1 MIQQQ
6 VDAFIASHQ
15 GMFPAAMM
23 MQVYD
28 MLSNAPEEK
37 NISLQCIDFKN
48 PTTALLLSIFL
59 GYLGID
65 RFYLGDI
72 MQGSRKAYHR
82 RRLRRM
88 DCHRLVPDN
97 GCGTQQELP
106 ASEPGP
112 FILNR

>member
-6 VDAFIASHQ
+6 VDLFIASHQ

-72 MQGSRKAYHR
+72 MQGVGK
-82 RRLRRM
+82 LIT
-88 DCHRLVPDN
+88 
-97 GCGTQQELP
+97 GCGCGVWTVIDWFLIMDAARNKNFQLLSQAL
-106 ASEPGP
+106 SY
-112 FILNR
+112 

>member
-6 VDAFIASHQ
+6 VDLFIASHQ

-48 PTTALLLSIFL
+48 PTTALLLSICP

-72 MQGSRKAYHR
+72 MQGVGK
-82 RRLRRM
+82 LITGG
-88 DCHRLVPDN
+88 
-97 GCGTQQELP
+97 GCGVWTVIDWFLIMDAARNKNFQLLSQAL
-106 ASEPGP
+106 SY
-112 FILNR
+112 

>member
-1 MIQQQ
+1 MIQQK
-6 VDAFIASHQ
+6 VDLFIASHQ
-15 GMFPAAMM
+15 GMFPDAMK

-28 MLSNAPEEK
+28 MLSNSPEEK

-72 MQGSRKAYHR
+72 MQGVGK
-82 RRLRRM
+82 LITGG
-88 DCHRLVPDN
+88 
-97 GCGTQQELP
+97 GCGVWTVIDWFLIMDAARNKNFQLLSQAL
-106 ASEPGP
+106 SY
-112 FILNR
+112 

>member
-6 VDAFIASHQ
+6 VDHFIASHQ

-72 MQGSRKAYHR
+72 MQGVGK
-82 RRLRRM
+82 LITGG
-88 DCHRLVPDN
+88 
-97 GCGTQQELP
+97 GCGVGTVIDWFLIMDAARNKNFQLLSQAL
-106 ASEPGP
+106 SY
-112 FILNR
+112 

>member
-6 VDAFIASHQ
+6 VDLFIASNQ

-72 MQGSRKAYHR
+72 MQGVGK
-82 RRLRRM
+82 LITGG
-88 DCHRLVPDN
+88 
-97 GCGTQQELP
+97 GCGVWTVIDWFLIMDAARNKNFQLLSQAL
-106 ASEPGP
+106 SY
-112 FILNR
+112 

>member
-6 VDAFIASHQ
+6 VDLFIASHQ

-72 MQGSRKAYHR
+72 MQGVGK
-82 RRLRRM
+82 LITGG
-88 DCHRLVPDN
+88 
-97 GCGTQQELP
+97 GCGVWTVIDWFLIMDAARNKNFQLLSQ
-106 ASEPGP
+106 ARSY
-112 FILNR
+112 

>member
-6 VDAFIASHQ
+6 VDLFIASHQ

-72 MQGSRKAYHR
+72 MQAVKNLITGS
-82 RRLRRM
+82 
-88 DCHRLVPDN
+88 
-97 GCGTQQELP
+97 GCGVWTVIDWFLIMDAARNKNFQLLSQAL
-106 ASEPGP
+106 SY
-112 FILNR
+112 